1 MVIAPYY
8 VYQTFTLMKTAI
20 GYAFLAFAAF
30 MAGVFLIVI
39 YYSVRGKIHIIDP
52 AYHSPLYLT
61 GTIILGAANLIALF
75 PLTYY
80 GFKWIKKELHYTS
93 PPTGSDRVQ

>member
-1 MVIAPYY
+1 
-8 VYQTFTLMKTAI
+8 MKTAL

-52 AYHSPLYLT
+52 EYHSALYLT
-61 GTIILGAANLIALF
+61 GTIVLGIANLIALF
-75 PLTYY
+75 PLAYF
-80 GFKWIKKELHYTS
+80 GFKWIKKELHYVS